1 MIVPFI
7 VLLVHEEN
15 PIKQNQTNSLP
26 LLRLRKKKKTPVENN
41 RFSTLGVVRP
51 SNAMLNTLLLSQ

>member
-15 PIKQNQTNSLP
+15 PIKQNQTNSLS
-26 LLRLRKKKKTPVENN
+26 LLRLRKKKNTPVENN

-51 SNAMLNTLLLSQ
+51 SNAMLSTLLLSQ

>member
-15 PIKQNQTNSLP
+15 PIKQNQTNSLS

>member
-15 PIKQNQTNSLP
+15 PIKQNQTNSLS
-26 LLRLRKKKKTPVENN
+26 LLRLRKKKTPVENN